1 MTRRPFAET
10 LASRL
15 LARDGMA
22 AIWSLHVAAAAE
34 HRNGRLETAAALVA
48 LADAVE
54 HKWLSDG
61 GDA

>member
-22 AIWSLHVAAAAE
+22 AIWNLHVAAAAE
-34 HRNGRLETAAALVA
+34 HRNGRLEAAAALVV
-48 LADAVE
+48 LADTVE
-54 HKWLSDG
+54 HEWLREG